1 MLAILEMIDE
11 ENKRIFKKGRK
22 EAKLED
28 ARKMLE
34 KGIDTET
41 IIEITGVS
49 KDKLKE
55 KKIRKK

>member
-55 KKIRKK
+55 EKIRKK